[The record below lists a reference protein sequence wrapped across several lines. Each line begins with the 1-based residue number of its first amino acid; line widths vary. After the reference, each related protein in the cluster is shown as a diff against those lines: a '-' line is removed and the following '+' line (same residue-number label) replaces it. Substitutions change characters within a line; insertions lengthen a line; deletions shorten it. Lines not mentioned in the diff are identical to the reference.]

1 MAGVLLLLS
10 HPSAAARSCD
20 ACLRWI
26 FNTETGTIVRDHTT
40 GKPIARPKGSS
51 PPCHSCP
58 KCNGSAEKSPRI
70 GRGSELSARN
80 QMTLQC
86 YYAHRVMPRQVDDV
100 AEQNFAMLY
109 ELFTSHD
116 RLTSQSILAS
126 LMLPRV

>member
-1 MAGVLLLLS
+1 
-10 HPSAAARSCD
+10 
-20 ACLRWI
+20 
-26 FNTETGTIVRDHTT
+26 
-40 GKPIARPKGSS
+40 
-51 PPCHSCP
+51 
-58 KCNGSAEKSPRI
+58 
-70 GRGSELSARN
+70 
-80 QMTLQC
+80 MTLQC